1 MTAWPEHIR
10 ASTTHSRGGNLTRSF
25 TYSVD
30 YVLIDPEESG
40 RKGNAPL
47 LFSRNRFNL
56 ASVHDKSHGGAP
68 GKGQGAD
75 WAHQVFSDAGLGDYQ
90 LRLLTQPRFLGFIFN
105 PVSFW
110 LAMREDQLL
119 AVIAEVSN
127 PFGDRHSYL
136 CHNPNF
142 EPIAAENT
150 LSARKAMHVSPYLE
164 VSGDYSFNFN
174 ILADSLLIKIRLT
187 QGNQTLFA
195 NLKGSRHPLSN
206 RSIIWAALRRPFGPL
221 RTVALIYW
229 QALKLKLS
237 GATYRTRP
245 APPEKEITR

>member
-1 MTAWPEHIR
+1 MTNWPEHIKAR
-10 ASTTHSRGGNLTRSF
+10 TTHSRGGDLSRSF

-30 YVLIDPEESG
+30 YVLIDPEE
-40 RKGNAPL
+40 RKGPL
-47 LFSRNRFNL
+47 LFSRNRNNL
-56 ASVHDKSHGGAP
+56 ASVHDKAHGGDP
-68 GKGQGAD
+68 GKGRGAA
-75 WAHQVFSDAGLGDYQ
+75 WAHQVFSEAGLRSYQ

-110 LAMREDQLL
+110 LAMDGPDLR

-136 CHNPNF
+136 CHNPGF
-142 EPIAAENT
+142 EPISPENT
-150 LSARKAMHVSPYLE
+150 LTAEKNMHVSPYLE

-174 ILADSLLIKIRLT
+174 VLDQSILVKILLT

-195 NLKGSRHPLSN
+195 NLRGERRPLTN
-206 RSIIWAALRRPFGPL
+206 RAILWAALRRPFGPL

-237 GATYRTRP
+237 GASYRTRP
-245 APPEKEITR
+245 APPKKEITR

>member
-1 MTAWPEHIR
+1 MTNWPEHIR
-10 ASTTHSRGGNLTRSF
+10 AHTTHSRGGDLARSF

-30 YVLIDPEESG
+30 YVLIDPDAQKS
-40 RKGNAPL
+40 PL

-56 ASVHDKSHGGAP
+56 ASVHDKAHGGAP
-68 GKGQGAD
+68 GKGEGAA
-75 WAHQVFSDAGLGDYQ
+75 WARRVFSEAGLTDFE

-110 LAMREDQLL
+110 LAMTDGNLR

-136 CHNPNF
+136 CYKPDF
-142 EPIAAENT
+142 DPISPEDRLTAQ
-150 LSARKAMHVSPYLE
+150 KAMHVSPYLE

-174 ILADSLLIKIRLT
+174 ILNDGVFIKILLT

-195 NLKGSRHPLSN
+195 NLKGTRRPMSN
-206 RSIIWAALRRPFGPL
+206 RGLLWAALRRPFGPM

-229 QALKLKLS
+229 QALLLKLS
-237 GATYRTRP
+237 GVTYRTRP

>member
-1 MTAWPEHIR
+1 MTVWPEHIR
-10 ASTTHSRGGNLTRSF
+10 ASTTHSRGGDLSRSF

-30 YVLIDPEESG
+30 YVLIDPDEH
-40 RKGNAPL
+40 KGPL

-56 ASVHDKSHGGAP
+56 ASVHDKSHGGDP
-68 GKGQGAD
+68 GKGKGAS
-75 WAHQVFSDAGLGDYQ
+75 WARRVFAEAGLSGYK
-90 LRLLTQPRFLGFIFN
+90 LHLLTQPRFLGYIFN

-110 LAMREDQLL
+110 LAMEGDSLS

-136 CHNPNF
+136 CHNPDL
-142 EPIAAENT
+142 EPISPEDT
-150 LSARKAMHVSPYLE
+150 LFAQKVMHVSPYLE

-174 ILADSLLIKIRLT
+174 ILPDSILIKIVLN

-195 NLKGSRHPLSN
+195 NLRGSRQPLHN
-206 RSIIWAALRRPFGPL
+206 RGILWAALRRPFGPL

-229 QALKLKLS
+229 QALLLKLS